1 MSSSSD
7 NSSCHTNCWIAG
19 AVLGAVLF
27 LILWL
32 LAGWGFFWPLV
43 LGLVVFVGGA
53 LLLQML
59 MCSDAQAAAGGASHG
74 AIASPP
80 SAPANVPA
88 APAPEPVAEEPEP
101 APAPEPVA
109 EEPAPEPVAEEPE
122 PAPAPEPVAEAPEP
136 EPTPEPA
143 AAPAAGDASQPAGM
157 AAARDGG
164 PDDLKKIKGVGPKM
178 EQLLHSLGIFHFDQV
193 ANWGPGEV
201 AWMDDN
207 LAGFKGRVTRDNWV
221 EQAGH
226 LAAGGET
233 DFSRKVDDGNV
244 Y

>member
-1 MSSSSD
+1 MSSSSE

-19 AVLGAVLF
+19 AILGAVLF

-32 LAGWGFFWPLV
+32 MAGWVFFWSLV

-59 MCSDAQAAAGGASHG
+59 MCSGAQAAASGPSHS
-74 AIASPP
+74 AAASPPAAPANAP
-80 SAPANVPA
+80 SAPAPVA
-88 APAPEPVAEEPEP
+88 APEPE
-101 APAPEPVA
+101 
-109 EEPAPEPVAEEPE
+109 
-122 PAPAPEPVAEAPEP
+122 PEPVAEAPELEPVAEALAP
-136 EPTPEPA
+136 EPEPVA
-143 AAPAAGDASQPAGM
+143 AAPAPEPEPVEAPAAAGDALQPAAM

-164 PDDLKKIKGVGPKM
+164 PDDLKKIKGVGPKL

-193 ANWGPGEV
+193 ANWGPDEV
-201 AWMDDN
+201 AWMDEN